1 MKYAYFPGCS
11 LHSTAKEYD
20 QSAQA
25 VCRRLGIELEEIPD
39 WVCCGATPTHVTDHL
54 LSIAL
59 PVKTLL
65 QARKMGLGV
74 LTCCAACFSR
84 LKVAN
89 KIMREDEWHR
99 ERVNEIVEDKY
110 EGEVEVR
117 HILDILVNE
126 YGLDKIKGNV
136 KEGLGGLKIASYY
149 GCLLTRPPEVT
160 KFDDCEN
167 PTSMDRLMETLGAQP
182 VSWPYKTECCGAGL
196 SLTRTEIVLKLSYDI
211 LRMARD
217 EGAECLTVAC
227 PLCQSNLD
235 MRQMQVEKKYEEKFC
250 LPVLYFTQL
259 AGLALG
265 IEPGELGLNKLMV
278 DPMKL
283 LKEKGLV

>member
-1 MKYAYFPGCS
+1 
-11 LHSTAKEYD
+11 
-20 QSAQA
+20 
-25 VCRRLGIELEEIPD
+25 LGIELEEIPD

-126 YGLDKIKGNV
+126 YGLDKIKESV
-136 KEGLGGLKIASYY
+136 KGGLGGLKIASYY

-217 EGAECLTVAC
+217 EGAECFAVAC

-235 MRQMQVEKKYEEKFC
+235 MRQMQVEKKYEEEFC
-250 LPVLYFTQL
+250 LPVFYFTQL
-259 AGLALG
+259 TGLALG

-283 LKEKGLV
+283 LKEKGLA